1 MDNIMTELELTQL
14 RAQCHTVLPGHRTV
28 SPSAEFSAMAA
39 YCEQHQIVHDTY
51 GEGGFIQQFEQKIAD
66 LLGFEAGVFCI
77 TGTMTQTLALRLACA
92 ERGSS
97 LVALHPTAHILKHEN
112 SNYQVLDHFNVQQ
125 IGDPFRV
132 WNAADLSAVKDNL
145 GAALVELP
153 MREIGGQLISL
164 DELSHI
170 KNYCHAK
177 NIHLHMDG
185 ARLWEAQAGY
195 GHPFTE
201 ITQGFDS
208 VYVSFYKGIG
218 GMAGAMLLG
227 NTEFVAK
234 AKVWMHRQGGSV
246 FRRSPYVV
254 SAAMQFEQR
263 LAAMPACY
271 AKTKE
276 IVQLI
281 QQFSTLKINPG
292 SAHCNM
298 FHLYLPVS
306 RERAIE
312 IRNQIAQE
320 SGIWLFN
327 RASHA
332 ALPNQS
338 YLEWMVGDQALALS
352 NEAIETALALLDQAI
367 TRCAK
372 Q

>member
-1 MDNIMTELELTQL
+1 MTELELNQL
-14 RAQCHTVLPGHRTV
+14 RAQCHTVLAGHKSV
-28 SPSAEFSAMAA
+28 SPAEEFAAMADF
-39 YCEQHQIVHDTY
+39 CKQHHIEFDTY
-51 GEGGFIQQFEQKIAD
+51 GEGEFVQQFEQKIAD

-77 TGTMTQTLALRLACA
+77 TGTMTQTLALRLACG

-112 SNYQVLDHFNVQQ
+112 SNYQVLDHFEVQN

-132 WNAADLSAVKDNL
+132 WNAADLSAVKDKL

-164 DELSHI
+164 DELNKI
-170 KNYCHAK
+170 KQHCHEN

-195 GHPFTE
+195 GVPFAE
-201 ITQGFDS
+201 ITHGFDS

-227 NTEFVAK
+227 NKDFVAK

-246 FRRSPYVV
+246 FRRLPYVV
-254 SAAMQFEQR
+254 SAAMQFDRR
-263 LAAMPACY
+263 LAAIPACF

-276 IVQLI
+276 VLEILR
-281 QQFSTLKINPG
+281 QFPALKINPS

-306 RERAIE
+306 RERAME
-312 IRNQIAQE
+312 IRNQVAQE
-320 SGIWLFN
+320 SGVWLFN

-332 ALPNQS
+332 ALPDQS
-338 YLEWMVGDQALALS
+338 YIEWMIGDQALALR
-352 NEAIETALALLDQAI
+352 NEDITAALALLNAAVDGQ
-367 TRCAK
+367 
-372 Q
+372 